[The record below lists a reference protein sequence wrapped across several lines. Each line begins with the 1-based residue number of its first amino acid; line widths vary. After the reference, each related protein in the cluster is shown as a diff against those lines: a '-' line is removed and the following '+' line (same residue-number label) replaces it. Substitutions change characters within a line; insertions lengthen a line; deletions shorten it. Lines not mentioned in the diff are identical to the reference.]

1 MYKNSLT
8 SRPHVMKLCRNAL
21 KTYWTDARKNGY
33 DCVPGYDYIHLFVL
47 LCLVLS
53 IYISKRPKN
62 DDLNLARWKKTKN
75 RVLSDLL
82 SIHESSQNTVTTRSC
97 WEKKIKIVF
106 PYALWCFHLLSQ
118 TPVTTPKLSRISCFP
133 GIT

>member
-82 SIHESSQNTVTTRSC
+82 SIMSQV
-97 WEKKIKIVF
+97 KIKSQHAPVGRRKSKSCSHMLFGASTYWVKLQSQPQNSPGLVVF
-106 PYALWCFHLLSQ
+106 LE
-118 TPVTTPKLSRISCFP
+118 
-133 GIT
+133 